1 MKILLLLLLCLM
13 MLAGCAG
20 AEDAPGEVPLTL
32 TALNV
37 GKADCLLLQ
46 SGSDAYLIDTG
57 TKASADTVTRAL
69 EVLGVERLT
78 GVILTHTDSD
88 HAGGAKPLAK
98 TDLPVGAWYASIYY
112 ADIKSEKKHPAV
124 KAAKKLDLE
133 VQWLGAGDS
142 VPLGDSGAV
151 FQVLAPAMEIPGDED
166 ENSLV
171 MMLDSPDGRIL
182 LTGDMEHTE
191 EAALL
196 ASGADLRCDVL
207 KVANHGDSDAT
218 SAALIAACAPSVAL
232 ISTDSTE
239 KPGTPDPGIVRNLQ
253 SIGCAVCVTQ
263 DASLGV
269 RIALDGCRV
278 AVENVNP

>member
-1 MKILLLLLLCLM
+1 MKKRFRRL
-13 MLAGCAG
+13 LAGA
-20 AEDAPGEVPLTL
+20 LTVL
-32 TALNV
+32 MCGTAQAQVELFAVNV
-37 GKADCLLLQ
+37 GK
-46 SGSDAYLIDTG
+46 GDALVVRAGDYTCLIDTG
-57 TKASADTVTRAL
+57 KEKAQEQL
-69 EVLGVERLT
+69 EVALKALGVEALDA
-78 GVILTHTDSD
+78 VFITHTDKDHTGGLKWLRESD
-88 HAGGAKPLAK
+88 IEIRAI
-98 TDLPVGAWYASIYY
+98 YASRYY
-112 ADIKSEKKHPAV
+112 PGTTEKKHPAV

-151 FQVLAPAMEIPGDED
+151 FHVLAPEMEIPDDED
-166 ENSLV
+166 DNSLV

-218 SAALIAACAPSVAL
+218 SAALIAACAPVAAL

>member
-1 MKILLLLLLCLM
+1 MKKRFRRL
-13 MLAGCAG
+13 LAGALTVLMCGTAQAQVELFAVNVDKGDALIVRAG
-20 AEDAPGEVPLTL
+20 DYT
-32 TALNV
+32 
-37 GKADCLLLQ
+37 C
-46 SGSDAYLIDTG
+46 LIDTG
-57 TKASADTVTRAL
+57 KEKAQEQL
-69 EVLGVERLT
+69 EVALKALGVEALDA
-78 GVILTHTDSD
+78 VFITHTDKD
-88 HAGGAKPLAK
+88 HVGGLKWLRESGVEIRAI
-98 TDLPVGAWYASIYY
+98 YASRYFPNTT
-112 ADIKSEKKHPAV
+112 EKKHPAV

-182 LTGDMEHTE
+182 LTGDMEHME

-196 ASGADLRCDVL
+196 TSGADLRCDVL

-232 ISTDSTE
+232 ISTSSEE

-253 SIGCAVCVTQ
+253 GIGCAVCVTQ

-269 RIALDGCRV
+269 RVTLDGGRV

>member
-1 MKILLLLLLCLM
+1 MKKRFRRL
-13 MLAGCAG
+13 LAGA
-20 AEDAPGEVPLTL
+20 LTVL
-32 TALNV
+32 MCGTAQAQVELFAVNV
-37 GKADCLLLQ
+37 GK
-46 SGSDAYLIDTG
+46 GDALVVRAGDYTCLIDTG
-57 TKASADTVTRAL
+57 KEKAQEQL
-69 EVLGVERLT
+69 EVALKALGVEALDA
-78 GVILTHTDSD
+78 VFITHTDKDHVGGLKWLRESD
-88 HAGGAKPLAK
+88 IEIRAI
-98 TDLPVGAWYASIYY
+98 YASRYY
-112 ADIKSEKKHPAV
+112 PNTTEKKHPAV
-124 KAAKKLDLE
+124 KAAKKLDLT
-133 VQWLGAGDS
+133 VNWLGAGDS

-182 LTGDMEHTE
+182 LTGDMEHME

-196 ASGADLRCDVL
+196 TSGADLRCDVL

-232 ISTDSTE
+232 ISTSSEE

-253 SIGCAVCVTQ
+253 GIGCAVCVTQ

-269 RIALDGCRV
+269 RVTLDGGRV

>member
-1 MKILLLLLLCLM
+1 MKKRFRRL
-13 MLAGCAG
+13 LAGA
-20 AEDAPGEVPLTL
+20 LTVL
-32 TALNV
+32 MCGTAQAQVELFAVNV
-37 GKADCLLLQ
+37 GK
-46 SGSDAYLIDTG
+46 GDALVVRAGDYTCLIDTG
-57 TKASADTVTRAL
+57 KEKAQEQL
-69 EVLGVERLT
+69 EVALKALGVEALDA
-78 GVILTHTDSD
+78 VFITHTDKDHTVGLKWLRESD
-88 HAGGAKPLAK
+88 IEIRAI
-98 TDLPVGAWYASIYY
+98 YASRYY
-112 ADIKSEKKHPAV
+112 PGTTEKKHPAV

-151 FQVLAPAMEIPGDED
+151 FHVLAPAMEIPDDED
-166 ENSLV
+166 DNSLV

-182 LTGDMEHTE
+182 FTGDMEHTE

-218 SAALIAACAPSVAL
+218 SAALIAACAPVAAL

-269 RIALDGCRV
+269 RIALDGGRV

>member
-1 MKILLLLLLCLM
+1 MKKHFRRL
-13 MLAGCAG
+13 LAGA
-20 AEDAPGEVPLTL
+20 LTVL
-32 TALNV
+32 MCGTAQAQVELFAVNV
-37 GKADCLLLQ
+37 GK
-46 SGSDAYLIDTG
+46 GDALVVRAGDYTCLIDTG
-57 TKASADTVTRAL
+57 REKAQEQL
-69 EVLGVERLT
+69 EVALKALGVEALDA
-78 GVILTHTDSD
+78 VFITHTDKDHTGGLKWLRESD
-88 HAGGAKPLAK
+88 IEIRAI
-98 TDLPVGAWYASIYY
+98 YASRYY
-112 ADIKSEKKHPAV
+112 PGTTEKKHPAV

-151 FQVLAPAMEIPGDED
+151 FHVLAPAMEIPDDED
-166 ENSLV
+166 DNSLV

-182 LTGDMEHTE
+182 FTGDMEHTE

-218 SAALIAACAPSVAL
+218 SAALIAACAPVAAL

-269 RIALDGCRV
+269 RIALDGGSV

>member
-1 MKILLLLLLCLM
+1 MKKRFRRL
-13 MLAGCAG
+13 LAGA
-20 AEDAPGEVPLTL
+20 LTVL
-32 TALNV
+32 MCGTAQAQVELFAVNV
-37 GKADCLLLQ
+37 GK
-46 SGSDAYLIDTG
+46 GDALIVRAGDYTCLIDTG
-57 TKASADTVTRAL
+57 KEKAQEQL
-69 EVLGVERLT
+69 EVALKALGVEALDA
-78 GVILTHTDSD
+78 VFITHTDKD
-88 HAGGAKPLAK
+88 HVGGLKWLRESGVEIRAI
-98 TDLPVGAWYASIYY
+98 YASRYFPNTT
-112 ADIKSEKKHPAV
+112 EKKHPAV
-124 KAAKKLDLE
+124 KAAKKLDLG

-182 LTGDMEHTE
+182 LTGDMEHME

-196 ASGADLRCDVL
+196 TSGADLRCDVL

-232 ISTDSTE
+232 ISTSSEE

-253 SIGCAVCVTQ
+253 GIGCAVCVTQ

-269 RIALDGCRV
+269 RVTLDGGRV

>member
-1 MKILLLLLLCLM
+1 MKKRFRRL
-13 MLAGCAG
+13 LAGA
-20 AEDAPGEVPLTL
+20 LTVL
-32 TALNV
+32 MCGTAQAQVELFAVNV
-37 GKADCLLLQ
+37 GK
-46 SGSDAYLIDTG
+46 GDALVVRAGDYTCLIDTG
-57 TKASADTVTRAL
+57 KEKAQEQL
-69 EVLGVERLT
+69 EVALKALGVEALDA
-78 GVILTHTDSD
+78 VFITHTDKDHTGGLKWLRESD
-88 HAGGAKPLAK
+88 IEIRAI
-98 TDLPVGAWYASIYY
+98 YASRYY
-112 ADIKSEKKHPAV
+112 PGTTEKKHPAV

-151 FQVLAPAMEIPGDED
+151 FHVLAPAMEIPDDED
-166 ENSLV
+166 DNSLV

-182 LTGDMEHTE
+182 FTGDMEHTE

-218 SAALIAACAPSVAL
+218 SAALIAACAPVAAL

-269 RIALDGCRV
+269 RIALDGGSV

>member
-1 MKILLLLLLCLM
+1 MKKRFRRL
-13 MLAGCAG
+13 LAGA
-20 AEDAPGEVPLTL
+20 LTVL
-32 TALNV
+32 MCGTAQAQVELFAVNV
-37 GKADCLLLQ
+37 GK
-46 SGSDAYLIDTG
+46 GDALVVRAGDYTCLIDTG
-57 TKASADTVTRAL
+57 KEKAQEQL
-69 EVLGVERLT
+69 EVALKALGVEALDA
-78 GVILTHTDSD
+78 VFITHTDKDHVGGLKWLRESD
-88 HAGGAKPLAK
+88 IEIRAI
-98 TDLPVGAWYASIYY
+98 YASRYY
-112 ADIKSEKKHPAV
+112 PGTTEKKHPAV

-151 FQVLAPAMEIPGDED
+151 FHVLAPAMEIPDDED
-166 ENSLV
+166 DNSLV

-182 LTGDMEHTE
+182 FTGDMEHTE

-218 SAALIAACAPSVAL
+218 SAALIAACAPVAAL

-269 RIALDGCRV
+269 RIALDGGSV